1 MSDGQEIRYVLSFRV
16 THRHGASARR
26 EAVVGALH
34 LLPSVVAR
42 DRQGPVAALHPS
54 DLDNTAEGADSLAK
68 CSVAVGRGRYCMRL
82 VDELAPGPGP
92 RARTRRQRSGPVAY
106 EHELGEL
113 YCQGTSRCMKR
124 YTSQGTLCFLSMPS
138 DAIGNKE
145 TREEETLRAER
156 RRRARAQQH
165 ASFGPQ

>member
-1 MSDGQEIRYVLSFRV
+1 M
-16 THRHGASARR
+16 
-26 EAVVGALH
+26 
-34 LLPSVVAR
+34 
-42 DRQGPVAALHPS
+42 AALHPS

-68 CSVAVGRGRYCMRL
+68 CSVAGGRGRYCMRL

-124 YTSQGTLCFLSMPS
+124 YTSQGTLRFLSMPS